1 MMKLPYCQ
9 NIYNIKI
16 TIETKNFTPYR
27 LSFRRVCLYSGRALA
42 RFNCME
48 RPTFITKFDSEEGKK
63 CDSDDDKLKSN
74 SGDGWSNFNLK
85 RDL

>member
-1 MMKLPYCQ
+1 
-9 NIYNIKI
+9 
-16 TIETKNFTPYR
+16 
-27 LSFRRVCLYSGRALA
+27 
-42 RFNCME
+42 ME